1 MAEQVIHQ
9 FDEEHFAVAL
19 GRKAM
24 YPAHKACPQP
34 RYDWAKGPVCGCGT
48 PLMGANPPVGG
59 EGEQMGE
66 VDTYLKIPLP
76 DEPGPEAR
84 LYLGPGKWYKWMS
97 TTGWEPIDNPDVEP
111 YWGDPVMRW
120 TPLKRGERVMVTGGE
135 HFVNWLGTA
144 QGEMSDGTESVIV
157 DGKDS
162 PWWFS
167 PRYLVRVNDVS
178 DALLE
183 AKVEGTFSNMAQEPI
198 KMGPAHIM
206 HDHMLKPGFAP
217 FPPGAEPYPV
227 PDTDDEHEL
236 AAGVYAD
243 SEQMNEVE
251 KQQLVLVLPF
261 RNVPNTNA
269 CRYIF
274 GDEIQPSRLGEW
286 AALFVKKQIDYGD
299 GADDLGLEGQYAEL
313 HRKITKL
320 RRAMWEGHELV
331 GEPLREV
338 LMDLIGHCFLSMM
351 YIDQPR
357 HVRYPK
363 GSKK

>member
-1 MAEQVIHQ
+1 ME
-9 FDEEHFAVAL
+9 
-19 GRKAM
+19 GSK
-24 YPAHKACPQP
+24 
-34 RYDWAKGPVCGCGT
+34 
-48 PLMGANPPVGG
+48 
-59 EGEQMGE
+59 GEQMRIYDRDLVSVPVPAFLRDG
-66 VDTYLKIPLP
+66 TLIY
-76 DEPGPEAR
+76 
-84 LYLGPGKWYKWMS
+84 YPGK
-97 TTGWEPIDNPDVEP
+97 GWFRYVGQGQGVGIDGYWSVIDNPDIEP
-111 YWGDPVMRW
+111 YWGDPVKRW
-120 TPLKRGERVMVTGGE
+120 TPLKRGERVMVTGGDRW
-135 HFVNWLGTA
+135 VNWLGTA
-144 QGEMSDGTESVIV
+144 QGEMMDGTESVMI

-167 PRYLVRVNDVS
+167 PKYLKRVNDVS
-178 DALLE
+178 DGELE
-183 AKVEGTFSNMAQEPI
+183 ANVRGTFSNMADI
-198 KMGPAHIM
+198 
-206 HDHMLKPGFAP
+206 
-217 FPPGAEPYPV
+217 
-227 PDTDDEHEL
+227 PDTDAEHEL
-236 AAGVYAD
+236 AAGVYPD

-251 KQQLVLVLPF
+251 KRQLVLVLPF

-357 HVRYPK
+357 HTRYPK
-363 GSKK
+363 GNPNK

>member
-1 MAEQVIHQ
+1 M
-9 FDEEHFAVAL
+9 
-19 GRKAM
+19 KM
-24 YPAHKACPQP
+24 
-34 RYDWAKGPVCGCGT
+34 
-48 PLMGANPPVGG
+48 
-59 EGEQMGE
+59 E
-66 VDTYLKIPLP
+66 VDGEEISADRFVENFIHELDAGGNCRVPWCPSTSDNGRDHVRYNISWV
-76 DEPGPEAR
+76 GP
-84 LYLGPGKWYKWMS
+84 P
-97 TTGWEPIDNPDVEP
+97 N
-111 YWGDPVMRW
+111 
-120 TPLKRGERVMVTGGE
+120 
-135 HFVNWLGTA
+135 
-144 QGEMSDGTESVIV
+144 
-157 DGKDS
+157 
-162 PWWFS
+162 
-167 PRYLVRVNDVS
+167 
-178 DALLE
+178 
-183 AKVEGTFSNMAQEPI
+183 
-198 KMGPAHIM
+198 
-206 HDHMLKPGFAP
+206 HDHLLKPGFAP
-217 FPPGAEPYPV
+217 FPP
-227 PDTDDEHEL
+227 DTDAEHEL
-236 AAGVYAD
+236 AAGVFVD

-363 GSKK
+363 GDKK

>member
-1 MAEQVIHQ
+1 MAS
-9 FDEEHFAVAL
+9 
-19 GRKAM
+19 M
-24 YPAHKACPQP
+24 
-34 RYDWAKGPVCGCGT
+34 
-48 PLMGANPPVGG
+48 
-59 EGEQMGE
+59 
-66 VDTYLKIPLP
+66 DTYLHVPLP
-76 DEPGPEAR
+76 DEPPPGAK
-84 LYLGPGKWYKWMS
+84 LWLGPSRWYTWMA
-97 TTGWEPIDNPDVEP
+97 TTGWEPCDNPEAEP
-111 YWGDPVMRW
+111 YWGDPANGW
-120 TPLKRGERVMVTGGE
+120 TPLKKGERVMVTGGE

-144 QGEMSDGTESVIV
+144 QGEMMDGAEQVIV

-162 PWWFS
+162 PWSFS
-167 PRYLVRVNDVS
+167 PRYLVRIPIPIPEKHECETQECASEQTPSERFVAPVGTPIKMGSGVIHWEGREIPFKEARLTAHMS
-178 DALLE
+178 DLTE
-183 AKVEGTFSNMAQEPI
+183 SPVEGTFSNMAQEPVPMPLSWTSI
-198 KMGPAHIM
+198 HSHGSVSGGSSPSDMAGI
-206 HDHMLKPGFAP
+206 
-217 FPPGAEPYPV
+217 
-227 PDTDDEHEL
+227 PDTDDEHHL

-251 KQQLVLVLPF
+251 KHQLVLVLPF
-261 RNVPNTNA
+261 RSAPNTNA

-274 GDEIQPSRLGEW
+274 GDEIQASRLGEW

-363 GSKK
+363 GNKK